1 MLLELKLRKVGNSVG
16 VILPKEALAHLKVEE
31 GDTVSVTEAADGS
44 LRLSPSKADVVR
56 QMEVVQDVMNRYRHT
71 LRELAK

>member
-1 MLLELKLRKVGNSVG
+1 MILELKLRKVGNSVG

-31 GDTVSVTEAADGS
+31 GDSVSVTEGPDGS
-44 LRLSPSKADVVR
+44 LRMSPHKAEVAR